1 VLRHEPAGP
10 EEPDLTLFG
19 LLSDVLRERDAHGT
33 TMPMLPMQLP
43 RELGFLRLLHAADE
57 RLPADAME
65 FGTDAIQAVL
75 ERYGH

>member
-1 VLRHEPAGP
+1 
-10 EEPDLTLFG
+10 
-19 LLSDVLRERDAHGT
+19 
-33 TMPMLPMQLP
+33 MLPMQLP
-43 RELGFLRLLHAADE
+43 RELGFLRLPHAADE